1 MLKQLLMRAM
11 GSERYLRYVI
21 FPDRLYHSC
30 RPFRTTGRD
39 IIRRHLIRR
48 GDVVLDVGANIGRF
62 AGFAAGIVGR
72 FGKVYCFEPVSMS
85 SRVLKAMKRL
95 RRLEQVVVVDSALSE
110 EAGSSEIVIPL
121 KDGWLPL
128 LPVAHMGKD
137 AGQDVI
143 RETIHTQ
150 RLDEFAR
157 DIGLDRVDFIKCDT
171 EGHEYQVFAGGVETL
186 KRHRPSIFCEVN
198 EGYMAR
204 HGLEASALFDLLG
217 VLGYRSFLPTDQ
229 GRLLET
235 DGYQGASDYVFVHP
249 SRMDAGL
256 TAIIAN
262 SDD

>member
-1 MLKQLLMRAM
+1 MLKQLLMRAI
-11 GSERYLRYVI
+11 GRDNYLRYI
-21 FPDRLYHSC
+21 RFSDRLYHSC

-39 IIRRHLIRR
+39 ILRRHLIQR

-62 AGFAAGIVGR
+62 AGFAARIVGR
-72 FGKVYCFEPVSMS
+72 LGKVYCFEPVGMS
-85 SRVLKAMKRL
+85 SRVLRAMIRL

-121 KDGWLPL
+121 RDGWLPM
-128 LPVAHMGKD
+128 LPVAHMGQD

-157 DIGLDRVDFIKCDT
+157 DRGLDRVDFIKCDT
-171 EGHEYQVFAGGVETL
+171 EGHEYQVMAGGPETL
-186 KRHRPSIFCEVN
+186 SRHVPSIFCEVN

-204 HGLEASALFDLLG
+204 HGLAASALFDLLAS
-217 VLGYRSFLPTDQ
+217 VGYRSYLPTDHGKLQ
-229 GRLLET
+229 AT
-235 DGYQGASDYVFVHP
+235 DGYQGANDYVFVHP

-256 TAIIAN
+256 GAITAD
-262 SDD
+262 SDG